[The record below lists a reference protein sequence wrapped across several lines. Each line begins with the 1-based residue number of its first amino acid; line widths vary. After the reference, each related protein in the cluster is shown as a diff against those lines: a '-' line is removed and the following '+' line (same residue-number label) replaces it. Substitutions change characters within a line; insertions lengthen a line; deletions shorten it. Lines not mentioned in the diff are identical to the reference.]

1 MSSDLLLE
9 KALSAP
15 EAVPPAS
22 DFITLEDYFAIAAES
37 DCRVEYIDGE
47 LFLMDGVSFVHG
59 RVQIN
64 IIRILLQQLAEDEYV
79 IQSSNVSVHVAPSA
93 YLFPDLCVVRDRER
107 PARVG
112 TALLNPVLVVEVLSK
127 STARKDR
134 GIKLQRYQA
143 IASLEHILII
153 EQDFAAVEHHRRDD
167 ANWQQATY
175 SSLDDSVPLDSLGAS
190 LSLAQIYRGID
201 FAQG

>member
-9 KALSAP
+9 KAPSAP
-15 EAVPPAS
+15 AVVPAAS
-22 DFITLEDYFAIAAES
+22 DFVTLQDYFAIAAES
-37 DCRVEYIDGE
+37 ERRVEYIDGE
-47 LFLMDGVSFVHG
+47 LFFMDGVTLFHSSI
-59 RVQIN
+59 QIN
-64 IIRILLQQLAEDEYV
+64 ITGFLYNQLDATDYG
-79 IQSSNVSVHVAPSA
+79 IHSSNVSVHVAPSA
-93 YLFPDLCVVRDRER
+93 YLFPDLCVVRGAGQV
-107 PARVG
+107 ARRG
-112 TALLNPVLVVEVLSK
+112 TALLNPVFVVEVLSK

-143 IASLEHILII
+143 IPSLEHILII